1 LKNGEIHSSLNSNKK
16 KRKRLTQWPTRHL
29 ACGLAPPGQ
38 APPSL
43 PSSLLAHS
51 PPLDPS
57 RAARAGP
64 SGAPAAGPTGQPPL
78 RPRNRPSQ
86 ALRERTRSPCCPA
99 PPVIP
104 FIRPTAH
111 PTPPRMLPTMTRA
124 PALKPTPLTCKP
136 PHCLTHFP
144 TPRFPL
150 TSLDSTNTFSFPRRA
165 GTRPQ
170 LLPQARR
177 HRPAP
182 SPPSSCP
189 VSSLSEHRS
198 TPAEANRAAT
208 VIFIEQLGRA
218 PLWART
224 ADPFLLFSLS
234 STLPLSALVGEQ
246 S

>member
-1 LKNGEIHSSLNSNKK
+1 MAHPTP
-16 KRKRLTQWPTRHL
+16 RLR
-29 ACGLAPPGQ
+29 
-38 APPSL
+38 PSPAR
-43 PSSLLAHS
+43 PSSPFVAQF
-51 PPLDPS
+51 P
-57 RAARAGP
+57 AGP
-64 SGAPAAGPTGQPPL
+64 FPSPRPVSRGARRSVGCPCGRTHQSAPPL

-111 PTPPRMLPTMTRA
+111 PTPSRMLPTMTRA
-124 PALKPTPLTCKP
+124 PALKPTPLTCEP

-144 TPRFPL
+144 TPHFPL

-189 VSSLSEHRS
+189 VSSSSEHRS

-208 VIFIEQLGRA
+208 VIFVEQLGRA

>member
-1 LKNGEIHSSLNSNKK
+1 MAHPTPRLRSSPARSSS
-16 KRKRLTQWPTRHL
+16 
-29 ACGLAPPGQ
+29 PP
-38 APPSL
+38 PPL
-43 PSSLLAHS
+43 PSSPLAHS

-57 RAARAGP
+57 CATRAGL
-64 SGAPAAGPTGQPPL
+64 SGALAAGPTGQPPL

-104 FIRPTAH
+104 FIRPTTH

-124 PALKPTPLTCKP
+124 PALKPTPLTCEP

-150 TSLDSTNTFSFPRRA
+150 TSPNSTTTFSFPRRA

-170 LLPQARR
+170 LLPQAWR

-189 VSSLSEHRS
+189 VSSPSEHRS
-198 TPAEANRAAT
+198 NPAEANRAAT
-208 VIFIEQLGRA
+208 VIFVEQLGRA
-218 PLWART
+218 P
-224 ADPFLLFSLS
+224 P
-234 STLPLSALVGEQ
+234 
-246 S
+246 